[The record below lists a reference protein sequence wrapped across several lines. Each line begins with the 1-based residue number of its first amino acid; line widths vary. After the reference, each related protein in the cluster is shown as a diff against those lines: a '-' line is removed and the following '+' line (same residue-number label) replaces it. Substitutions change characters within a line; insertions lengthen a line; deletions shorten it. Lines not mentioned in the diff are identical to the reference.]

1 MGSTDHNHHLQD
13 FYVGYWW
20 INFVLGGGGGGQSN
34 SYNENLIFR
43 MFFCARVVTSSQPKA
58 VLILCVFRG
67 FRGVHRCGVTLLS
80 VPPKTTVLVSAAHC
94 NYICKD
100 SAGYPVETCCCRN
113 IKEPSTCRGVR
124 HNLLYKRR
132 FCPALTKLA
141 LDLQVNLCI
150 LYSFLFFRLCVF
162 RSFFQCV

>member
-1 MGSTDHNHHLQD
+1 MAKESVII
-13 FYVGYWW
+13 F
-20 INFVLGGGGGGQSN
+20 LGHP
-34 SYNENLIFR
+34 F
-43 MFFCARVVTSSQPKA
+43 

-113 IKEPSTCRGVR
+113 ITEPSTCRGVR

-141 LDLQVNLCI
+141 LDLHVNLCI
-150 LYSFLFFRLCVF
+150 LYSFLLSVCVF
-162 RSFFQCV
+162 SGLFFKAFNWMIYWLLTVVLAPYLSN